1 MQISSTYILS
11 ALFTECNQQSQ
22 MKMIHEQHDNEQLR
36 ETESFQR
43 ETESFQRMTMEFDR
57 VESFMDKN
65 DFKKKYSSNQH
76 VGKSPTINVKHDV
89 DHKELYRQKIKEML
103 AIKKLKSKNNKIYKG
118 NDKLR
123 ILEREDRNDD
133 KKVCISE
140 NRLVESPGKSVDC
153 LVKDSWWEHA
163 DDPYN

>member
-1 MQISSTYILS
+1 MTQISSNYILS
-11 ALFTECNQQSQ
+11 GLFNGD
-22 MKMIHEQHDNEQLR
+22 DNEQLR
-36 ETESFQR
+36 EA
-43 ETESFQRMTMEFDR
+43 ESFQRMTMEFDR

-65 DFKKKYSSNQH
+65 DFKNKYGSNQR
-76 VGKSPTINVKHDV
+76 VGKSPIINVKHDEQ
-89 DHKELYRQKIKEML
+89 HKELYIQKIKEML
-103 AIKKLKSKNNKIYKG
+103 EIKKLKSENNKIYKG

-140 NRLVESPGKSVDC
+140 NRLDEYPGKMVDC

>member
-1 MQISSTYILS
+1 MTEIISNYILPE
-11 ALFTECNQQSQ
+11 LFNGY
-22 MKMIHEQHDNEQLR
+22 DNEQMR
-36 ETESFQR
+36 EDSSFQR
-43 ETESFQRMTMEFDR
+43 TTMEFDR
-57 VESFMDKN
+57 VESFMDEN
-65 DFKKKYSSNQH
+65 DFKKKYGANQR
-76 VGKSPTINVKHDV
+76 VGKSQTINVRHDV
-89 DHKELYRQKIKEML
+89 EHKELYRQKIKEML
-103 AIKKLKSKNNKIYKG
+103 SVKKLKSVNNKIYKG

-140 NRLVESPGKSVDC
+140 NRLDEYPGKSVDC